1 MTPDI
6 LIEALQGTV
15 ETQGDGTIC
24 YRNAQGQTHRTSG
37 PAIIQPDGE
46 EHWYQNG
53 KRHRTD
59 GPASVFPSGAERWFQ
74 NGVLHRLDGPAVV
87 YCTKKWY
94 QNGLLHRTDGAAVVF
109 PNGDLHWFLN
119 GERLSEEEFNRR
131 ITAGEFNDA

>member
-37 PAIIQPDGE
+37 PAIVRADGSRA
-46 EHWYQNG
+46 WFQNG

-59 GPASVFPSGAERWFQ
+59 GPAIIYATGEE
-74 NGVLHRLDGPAVV
+74 H
-87 YCTKKWY
+87 WY
-94 QNGLLHRTDGAAVVF
+94 QNGNRHRTDGPTSVY
-109 PNGDLHWFLN
+109 PDGRHQRWCLN
-119 GERLSEEEFNRR
+119 GEEFSEEEFNQR
-131 ITAGEFNDA
+131 IADGGYSDARCAN